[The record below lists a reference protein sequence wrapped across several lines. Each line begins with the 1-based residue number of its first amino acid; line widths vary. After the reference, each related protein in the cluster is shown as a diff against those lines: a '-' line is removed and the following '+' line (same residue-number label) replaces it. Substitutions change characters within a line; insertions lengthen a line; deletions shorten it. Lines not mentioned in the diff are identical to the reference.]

1 MKQFRASTL
10 TYIALVTLIFT
21 FNACKDQVDTPPNPN
36 EEELITTLELT
47 FTNET
52 NASDVLVF
60 KFADPDGD
68 GGNAPTITDSIVLAA
83 NSSYGLAV
91 RFLDESKSP
100 VEDITTEIVAEAID
114 HLICYTTP
122 GDLMITILDKD
133 ANNLNL
139 GLAATVKTQALEIT
153 SLTIRLMHQPNQKN
167 GNCDSGETDVE
178 VTFITTIE

>member
-10 TYIALVTLIFT
+10 TYLALVTLIFT

-139 GLAATVKTQALEIT
+139 GLAATVKTQALENT

>member
-10 TYIALVTLIFT
+10 TYLALVTLIFT

-36 EEELITTLELT
+36 EEELITTVELT
-47 FTNET
+47 FINE
-52 NASDVLVF
+52 NNSSDVLVF

-139 GLAATVKTQALEIT
+139 GLAATVKTQALENT

>member
-10 TYIALVTLIFT
+10 TYLALVTLIFT

-52 NASDVLVF
+52 NASDVRIF

-139 GLAATVKTQALEIT
+139 GLAATVKTQALENT

>member
-52 NASDVLVF
+52 NASDVRIF

-133 ANNLNL
+133 SNNLNL
-139 GLAATVKTQALEIT
+139 GLAATVKTQALENT

>member
-10 TYIALVTLIFT
+10 TYLALVTLIFT

-36 EEELITTLELT
+36 EEELITTVELT
-47 FTNET
+47 FINE
-52 NASDVLVF
+52 NNSSDVLVF

-83 NSSYGLAV
+83 NSSYNLAV

-139 GLAATVKTQALEIT
+139 GLAATVKTQALENT

-178 VTFITTIE
+178 VTLITTIE

>member
-52 NASDVLVF
+52 NASDVRIF

-83 NSSYGLAV
+83 NSSYNLAV
-91 RFLDESKSP
+91 RFLDESKSS

-139 GLAATVKTQALEIT
+139 GLAATVKTQAVENT

>member
-1 MKQFRASTL
+1 
-10 TYIALVTLIFT
+10 
-21 FNACKDQVDTPPNPN
+21 
-36 EEELITTLELT
+36 
-47 FTNET
+47 
-52 NASDVLVF
+52 
-60 KFADPDGD
+60 
-68 GGNAPTITDSIVLAA
+68 VLAA

-133 ANNLNL
+133 SNNLNL
-139 GLAATVKTQALEIT
+139 GLAATVKTQAVENT

>member
-10 TYIALVTLIFT
+10 TYLALVTLIFT

-36 EEELITTLELT
+36 DEELITTVELT
-47 FTNET
+47 FINE
-52 NASDVLVF
+52 NNSSDVLVF

-83 NSSYGLAV
+83 NSSYNLAV

-139 GLAATVKTQALEIT
+139 GLAATVKTQALENT

>member
-10 TYIALVTLIFT
+10 TYLALVTLIFT

-36 EEELITTLELT
+36 EEELITTVELT
-47 FTNET
+47 FINE
-52 NASDVLVF
+52 NNSSDVLVF

-83 NSSYGLAV
+83 NSSYNLAV

-139 GLAATVKTQALEIT
+139 GLAATVKTQAVENT

>member
-10 TYIALVTLIFT
+10 TYLALVTLIFT

-36 EEELITTLELT
+36 EEELITTVELT
-47 FTNET
+47 FINE
-52 NASDVLVF
+52 NNSSDVLVF

-83 NSSYGLAV
+83 NSSYSLAV
-91 RFLDESKSP
+91 RFLDESKSTI
-100 VEDITTEIVAEAID
+100 EDITTEIVAEAID

-139 GLAATVKTQALEIT
+139 GLAATVKTQAAENT

>member
-1 MKQFRASTL
+1 MKQFKSL
-10 TYIALVTLIFT
+10 SLPLLALVTFT
-21 FNACKDQVDTPPNPN
+21 LNACKVHVDTPPNPN

-47 FTNET
+47 FTNEN
-52 NASDVLVF
+52 NASDVRIF

-83 NSSYGLAV
+83 NSSYSLAV

-122 GDLMITILDKD
+122 GDLIITILDKD

-139 GLAATVKTQALEIT
+139 GLAATVKTQALENT

-167 GNCDSGETDVE
+167 GNCDIGETDVE

>member
-1 MKQFRASTL
+1 MKQFKSLSLTL
-10 TYIALVTLIFT
+10 IALVTFT
-21 FNACKDQVDTPPNPN
+21 LNACKVHVDTPPNPN

-47 FTNET
+47 FTNEN
-52 NASDVLVF
+52 NASDVRIF

-68 GGNAPTITDSIVLAA
+68 GGNAHTITDSIVLAA
-83 NSSYGLAV
+83 NSSYSLAV

-122 GDLMITILDKD
+122 GDLIITILDKD

-139 GLAATVKTQALEIT
+139 GLAATVKTQALENT

-167 GNCDSGETDVE
+167 GNCDIGETDVE

>member
-10 TYIALVTLIFT
+10 TYLALVTLIFT

-36 EEELITTLELT
+36 EEELITTVELT
-47 FTNET
+47 FINE
-52 NASDVLVF
+52 NNSSDVLVF

-83 NSSYGLAV
+83 NSSYNLAV

-139 GLAATVKTQALEIT
+139 GLAATVKTQALENT

>member
-36 EEELITTLELT
+36 EEELITTVELT
-47 FTNET
+47 FINE
-52 NASDVLVF
+52 NNSSDVLVF

>member
-1 MKQFRASTL
+1 MKQFKSLSLTLIALLTL
-10 TYIALVTLIFT
+10 TFT
-21 FNACKDQVDTPPNPN
+21 FNACKDQVDVPPNPN

-47 FTNET
+47 FTNEN
-52 NASDVLVF
+52 NASDVRIF

-83 NSSYGLAV
+83 NSSYSLAV

-139 GLAATVKTQALEIT
+139 GLAATVKTQAVENT

-167 GNCDSGETDVE
+167 GNCDIGETDVE

>member
-52 NASDVLVF
+52 NASDVRIF

-83 NSSYGLAV
+83 NSSYNLAV
-91 RFLDESKSP
+91 RFLDESKSS